1 MSDIL
6 ILILGALSLMLGSI
20 LGYFARQSIAKR
32 TADVLEI
39 NLKKKQDEAKKQA
52 DFVISKAKEKASQ
65 IVKDTEGKQDEI
77 REGIVKKEKFLLEKE
92 KKLEQD
98 SQSLERDKDDFR
110 AKVEQLREVKKD
122 IENSRERVDKQLEKV
137 SGFSKAKAKQE
148 LLTNIEKEYEAEI
161 LDKIRKV
168 ESEGDEK
175 YEKKAKQIL
184 ATTIQRHALSQ
195 VQETTTTT
203 VNIPSDELKGKIIGK
218 EGRNI
223 KVLERL
229 TGTEIII
236 DDTPETVIISGFNP
250 VRRHIAKLALTK
262 LVKDGRIQPARIEKE
277 VKKAEE
283 EINDQIKKAGEQAV
297 FQAKVLGL
305 DPKIVQLLGRLHFRT
320 SYGQNVLLHSLE
332 VSHLAAALA
341 AEMGADTEICKRAGL
356 LHDLGKS
363 IDRQVEG
370 SHVDI
375 GIKLLEKFGESQEII
390 NAMKSHHGDYE
401 PESIEAVLIQAADQI
416 SGARPGARKES
427 LDEYINRLEDLER
440 IPKSFSGVKEAY
452 AIQAGRELRVFVK
465 PEEISD
471 LQAHTLAKDIASRI
485 QEELKYPGEIKI
497 TVIREKRIVEHAK

>member
-1 MSDIL
+1 MSEIL
-6 ILILGALSLMLGSI
+6 ILILGALSLMLGSV

-32 TADVLEI
+32 KADALEI
-39 NLKKKQDEAKKQA
+39 TLKKKHNEAKKQA
-52 DFVISKAKEKASQ
+52 DLVISKAKQKASQ
-65 IVKDTEGKQDEI
+65 TLKETEGKQDEI
-77 REGIVKKEKFLLEKE
+77 RRGMVKKERFLLEKE

-110 AKVEQLREVKKD
+110 EKVEQLKQVKKD
-122 IENSRERVDKQLEKV
+122 IEGSKQRVDKQLEKV
-137 SGFSKAKAKQE
+137 SGFSKEKAKQE
-148 LLTNIEKEYEAEI
+148 LLDNIQREHEAEI
-161 LDKIRKV
+161 LERIRKV
-168 ESEGDEK
+168 ENEGEEK
-175 YEKKAKQIL
+175 FEKKAKQIL

-195 VQETTTTT
+195 VHETTTTT
-203 VNIPSDELKGKIIGK
+203 VNIPSDEIKGKIIGK

-229 TGTEIII
+229 TGTEVII

-250 VRRHIAKLALTK
+250 VRRHVAKLALSK

-277 VKKAEE
+277 VKKAEQ

-341 AEMGADTEICKRAGL
+341 AEMGANTEVCKRAGL
-356 LHDLGKS
+356 LHDIGKS

-370 SHVDI
+370 SHIDI
-375 GIKLLEKFGESQEII
+375 GMKLLEKFGESQEII

-427 LDEYINRLEDLER
+427 LDEYINRLEDLEK
-440 IPKSFSGVKEAY
+440 IPNSFSGVREAY

-471 LQAHTLAKDIASRI
+471 LQAHALAKNIASRI
-485 QEELKYPGEIKI
+485 QEELRYPGEIKI
-497 TVIREKRIVEHAK
+497 TVIREKRIVEHAR